1 MSQYEFASDFTET
14 SYLPP
19 NPSAPSVRTGGT
31 SLYTRG
37 ACVRNRHRGVPYSIS
52 RIFALGTAPMDL
64 FTTWPFLNTNRVGM
78 LDTP

>member
-1 MSQYEFASDFTET
+1 MTHQPGAHWGSELRFKLQFVGVIPMAGRQIPE
-14 SYLPP
+14 
-19 NPSAPSVRTGGT
+19 SAP
-31 SLYTRG
+31 
-37 ACVRNRHRGVPYSIS
+37 GVPYSIS